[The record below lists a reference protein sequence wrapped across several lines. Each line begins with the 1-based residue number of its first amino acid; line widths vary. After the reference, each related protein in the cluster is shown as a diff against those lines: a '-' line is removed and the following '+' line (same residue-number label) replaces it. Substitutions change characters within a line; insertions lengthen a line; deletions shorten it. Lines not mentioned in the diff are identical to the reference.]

1 VIDLI
6 EDNLDVSD
14 PDDNSW
20 QYEAFYHD
28 TIDRMSDLIVS
39 YGRDKVMADVTEVVI
54 KKLNELGEL

>member
-1 VIDLI
+1 MDIDLI
-6 EDNLDVSD
+6 DVSD

-39 YGRDKVMADVTEVVI
+39 YGRDKVMADVTEVGWSSPV
-54 KKLNELGEL
+54 LNR